1 MEDHKPLLFLTRPR
15 AASERIAE
23 SLPEELA
30 VAIDLCIAPLIE
42 IETLNAPVHMA
53 GIRGVIFTSANAV
66 QAAATLKV
74 DPVCPAY
81 CVGAVTTHSAEQ
93 SGWPATQCGETAQEL
108 LSALKSQSPDTPL
121 LHLSGRNIRIDL
133 SEELSNLGIETRNC
147 AIYDQPIQAL
157 SDAAKARLAS
167 AQTVIA
173 PVFSPRTAGEFVKQV
188 STSERIHVIAMS
200 SVVAEAL
207 SERNWASLTVAENP
221 TAESMSCDI
230 VTAFKRLTRVEG
242 HSGPK

>member
-1 MEDHKPLLFLTRPR
+1 MDDHKPLLFLTRPR
-15 AASERIAE
+15 AASERFAE
-23 SLPEELA
+23 SLPEDLA
-30 VAIDLCIAPLIE
+30 DAVDICIAPLIE
-42 IETLNAPVHMA
+42 IETLNVPVPMV
-53 GIRGVIFTSANAV
+53 GIRGVIFSSANAV

-74 DPVCPAY
+74 DPICPAY
-81 CVGAVTTHSAEQ
+81 CVGAVTTHNAEQ
-93 SGWPATQCGETAQEL
+93 SGWPAIQCGETAKEL
-108 LSALKSQSPDTPL
+108 LAKLKNKPPNTPL
-121 LHLSGRNIRIDL
+121 LHLSGRNLRVDL
-133 SEELSNLGIETRNC
+133 SKELSSSGIETRNC
-147 AIYDQPIQAL
+147 TIYDQPIQAL

-188 STSERIHVIAMS
+188 PTSERIHVIAMS
-200 SVVAEAL
+200 SAVAEAL
-207 SERNWASLTVAENP
+207 RERNWASLTVAENP